1 MKSFKIIAA
10 VVSALFIFS
19 PCHEAAA
26 QDSTSQQSTVPA
38 LTASNGNS
46 AGSALLSLF
55 TQYKADGKLDMTNP
69 TNIANLITLA
79 NNIKG
84 LAAAKNTG
92 SFLSGLI
99 SGSKNLVNKSNQTN
113 VLSTLSSLSNL
124 DLSSLSSTAAKSAA
138 TAAATSAAK
147 GLLSKVKNSA
157 STAAGQTAST
167 ANTAS
172 NSALSSATSLL
183 TGLFGTL
190 K

>member
-10 VVSALFIFS
+10 VVSALFFFS
-19 PCHEAAA
+19 LCHTVSA
-26 QDSTSQQSTVPA
+26 QDSSAQQGTVPA

-46 AGSALLSLF
+46 AGGALLSLF

-84 LAAAKNTG
+84 LASVKNTG

-124 DLSSLSSTAAKSAA
+124 DLSSLSSTAAK
-138 TAAATSAAK
+138 TAATSAAK
-147 GLLSKVKNSA
+147 GLFSKLKSESSVA
-157 STAAGQTAST
+157 SQTAA
-167 ANTAS
+167 TAS

-183 TGLFGTL
+183 SGLFGSL